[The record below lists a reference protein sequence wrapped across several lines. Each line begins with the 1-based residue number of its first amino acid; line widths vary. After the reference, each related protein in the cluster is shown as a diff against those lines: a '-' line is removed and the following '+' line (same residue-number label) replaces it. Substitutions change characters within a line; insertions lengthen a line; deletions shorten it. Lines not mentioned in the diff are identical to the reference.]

1 MRILPV
7 DAKFPGRAGIIHFR
21 FSSRRGAH
29 MNNQRRFLPLA
40 ACVAVLLLALPAFAQ
55 ETSGGLQG
63 IVTVKTDKS
72 PLPGVSVEA
81 IHVPT
86 GTRYAAV
93 TSATGRFTI
102 LNVRVGGP
110 YSVSAKI
117 NGFRTETL
125 KDIMVALGERRE
137 LDFGLDVQSVAE
149 SVSVTA
155 EAEPLI
161 SPSRM
166 GSDQA
171 ISNAEIT
178 ALPTLNRQFQ
188 DFARVNPYVNVQ
200 AYDATQ
206 TAFSVGGKNN
216 RYNSIQID
224 GAVNNDLF
232 GLASTGTPGG
242 QANTQPISLDTIQ
255 EIQVAISPYDIKQGG
270 FTGGAVNMV
279 TRSGSNDFHGSAYG
293 STRNEKY
300 IGSNV
305 PQAYGDA
312 LDKPYASFT
321 QDQYGAR
328 VGGPILKDELFFFAS
343 GERNKLTQPTGTSA
357 DGSTATS
364 YKDPAGAAQFQ
375 SILTNQYGFNPGGLG
390 DYNQRTNSDLLL
402 GKLDFNLSA
411 SNNISFRYNY
421 VNALTDTL
429 GQSRNTNAYT
439 FESAGYTFAD
449 KTNSGVLQVNSVFGA
464 DSFNQGR
471 VGYQTIRD
479 SREVPTPFPSVYVC
493 ASPNQFCTGS
503 GTYSLVAGTERSSG
517 ANGLNQDILEVTD
530 DYSLVKGNHTI
541 TIGTHNEFFKFEN
554 LFIQDVYG
562 TYFFNSNADL
572 AAGNAARY
580 QVVFNNGTDP
590 RGATKWAAQQW
601 GLYVGD
607 QWRVNNRLTLNL
619 GIRADLPRI
628 TDSPNYNPLV
638 FNTFGINTSDVPT
651 NQVMISPRLGFN
663 WNTSDSGKD
672 QVRGGIGV
680 FAGRTP
686 FVWISNVF
694 SGAGL
699 GDGTVT
705 KLTASNVHF
714 NPDPNNPPT
723 NFPPGTAAVSVDTID
738 PKFKF
743 PEILRSTLGYDREL
757 PFGIKG
763 TVEAMFTKTL
773 EDVYYTNVN
782 KVDSGTTTPWG
793 SPIYKNFNAAFNN
806 VTYLTNTSRGEQ
818 QDLVVQLEKR
828 FPFGLYVMGSYAYM
842 NAKAAFEA
850 TSSVAY
856 SNWQFY
862 PTNGDIYHQALNR
875 SQYEVPN
882 RFNIVL
888 TETFKT
894 GPLSHTVGLVYY
906 AQSGQPYSIMMGGD
920 VNKDGASGNDQLFV
934 PQNYSDVI
942 WKGAGAPTEAQ
953 WNNYLSM
960 TGLDK
965 YRGRTEPVF
974 ALDAPWIHTLDFHY
988 DVTLPISVVQVQ
1000 LTFDVLN
1007 LINLIDHNAGLL
1019 RYVSNQ
1025 TYTALTYS
1033 GVDSATGKPIYTVN
1047 ANALN
1052 EGAQYT
1058 TQDLRSRYQLKWG
1071 ARVSF

>member
-1 MRILPV
+1 MI
-7 DAKFPGRAGIIHFR
+7 
-21 FSSRRGAH
+21 
-29 MNNQRRFLPLA
+29 NQRRFLPLA
-40 ACVAVLLLALPAFAQ
+40 ACVAVLLLSVLPAPAQ
-55 ETSGGLQG
+55 ETTGGIQG
-63 IVTVKTDKS
+63 LVEVKSDKS

-81 IHVPT
+81 LHIPT
-86 GTRYAAV
+86 GTRYTAV
-93 TSATGRFTI
+93 TGASGQFNI

-110 YSVSAKI
+110 YTVTAKI
-117 NGFRTETL
+117 GGFKTETF
-125 KDIMVALGERRE
+125 KDIVVALGERRFVTFDLE
-137 LDFGLDVQSVAE
+137 VTAVTE

-155 EAEPLI
+155 ESEPLI
-161 SPSRM
+161 SPNRM

-206 TAFSVGGKNN
+206 TAISVAGKNN

-242 QANTQPISLDTIQ
+242 QTNTQPISLDTIQ

-270 FTGGAVNMV
+270 FTGGAINMV

-293 STRNEKY
+293 FTRNEKY

-312 LDKPYASFT
+312 LDKPYATFK
-321 QDQYGAR
+321 QDQLGAR
-328 VGGPILKDELFFFAS
+328 VGGPILRDKLFFFAS
-343 GERNKLTQPTGTSA
+343 GEANRLTQPTGTSA
-357 DGSTATS
+357 DGSTSNS

-375 SILTNQYGFNPGGLG
+375 SILTNQYGFYPGGLG

-402 GKLDFNLSA
+402 GKLDFNASP
-411 SNNISFRYNY
+411 SNNISLRYNY

-429 GQSRNTNAYT
+429 GQSRSFSAYT

-493 ASPNQFCTGS
+493 NQPNQFCTGGGS
-503 GTYSLVAGTERSSG
+503 YALVAGTERSSG

-530 DYSLVKGNHTI
+530 DYSLIKGNHTI

-580 QVVFNNGTDP
+580 QVVFNNGADP
-590 RGATKWAAQQW
+590 RGSTKWGAQQW

-607 QWRVNNRLTLNL
+607 QWRVNNKLTLNL
-619 GIRADLPRI
+619 GIRADLPRL

-638 FNTFGINTSDVPT
+638 SSTFGIDTSNVPT
-651 NQVMISPRLGFN
+651 NQLMISPRLGFN
-663 WNTSDSGKD
+663 WTPDTSGKD
-672 QVRGGIGV
+672 QIRGGIGV

-686 FVWISNVF
+686 FVWISNVY

-705 KLTASNVHF
+705 KLTASNVRF
-714 NPDPNNPPT
+714 NPDPFSPPT

-743 PEILRSTLGYDREL
+743 PQVLRSTLGYDREL
-757 PFGIKG
+757 PYGIRG
-763 TVEAMFTKTL
+763 TIEYMFTKTL
-773 EDVYYTNVN
+773 EDVFYNNVN

-793 SPIYKNFNAAFNN
+793 SPVYKNFNTGFNN

-818 QDLVVQLEKR
+818 QDLIVQLEKR
-828 FPFGLYVMGSYAYM
+828 FPFGLYVNGSYAYM
-842 NAKAAFEA
+842 KSKAAFEA
-850 TSSVAY
+850 TSSVAL

-862 PTNGDIYHQALNR
+862 PTNGDINHQSLNR
-875 SQYEVPN
+875 SQFEVPN
-882 RFNIVL
+882 RFNIVV

-894 GPLSHTVGLVYY
+894 GPVTHTVGLVYY
-906 AQSGQPYSIMMGGD
+906 AQSGQPYSILMGGD
-920 VNKDGASGNDQLFV
+920 PNKDGASGNDQLFV

-953 WNNYLSM
+953 WNDYLST

-988 DVTLPISVVQVQ
+988 DIALPISVVDVQ

-1007 LINLIDHNAGLL
+1007 LINLLDHNSGLL
-1019 RYVSNQ
+1019 RVVNFQ
-1025 TYTALTYS
+1025 TYTALNYS
-1033 GVDSATGKPIYTVN
+1033 GVDAATGKPIYTVN
-1047 ANALN
+1047 ANSLN